1 MFKLLRYMKSRW
13 YFALLA
19 PLCMIG
25 EVSMDFLL
33 VTYMEKIVDFGINS
47 DPINVDNIIH
57 YGLIMMAIVFAGV
70 ILGVLGGVFTSLVA
84 HDFANNLRKD
94 LYKKIMTLSYHQA
107 DSFSTSTLIT
117 RVTNDVTQVR
127 FMIAMSLRSLVRAL
141 SFFVLGIFFT
151 LQISSNFG
159 ILLTIMLP
167 LEIAFLSIFIII
179 IFPVYK
185 VIQKKLDRLNLVMHE
200 NVSGARVIKAF
211 NQEDYENN
219 RFQKSNDEYTQT
231 TLKVARISA
240 LLTPVLNIIIFATQ
254 ILIYYIGGT
263 SILDFFSLGSQ
274 FEGDMIKI
282 GEISQAVTYINMIS
296 MAIMIFG
303 TTFLNFARAFASSSR
318 INEVLD
324 CKSEIKDG
332 DKNLEDTVEHG
343 TIRFEDVSFQYPGAK
358 EPVFSHISFEV
369 KQGETIAIVGAT
381 GCGKSSLVNLLPRF
395 YDVTSGSVFVDGY
408 NIKDYKLND
417 LRDKISLCL
426 QKSELFKGT
435 IRENVLWGKPEAS
448 DDEVKT
454 ALDIAQASEFV
465 FQKEAGMDEWVEEKG
480 TSLSGGQ
487 KQRLSIARAIIKKP
501 EIIIFDDSTSALD
514 LLTEARLHTSLK
526 EYLPDT
532 TKIIVAQRIATAKN
546 ATRIMVLDQGH
557 IVAFDKHENLL
568 KDCSVY
574 LDIYNS
580 QLKDE
585 DKFYE

>member
-1 MFKLLRYMKSRW
+1 MFKLLRYVKSRW

-19 PLCMIG
+19 PLCMLG

-33 VTYMEKIVDFGINS
+33 ITYMEKIVDFGINS
-47 DPINVDNIIH
+47 SPINVDNIIH
-57 YGLIMMAIVFAGV
+57 YGLIMMGIVFAGV
-70 ILGVLGGVFTSLVA
+70 ILGILGGVFTTLVA
-84 HDFANNLRKD
+84 QNFANDLRKD
-94 LYKKIMTLSYHQA
+94 IYKKIMSLSYHQA

-117 RVTNDVTQVR
+117 RVTNDIDQVR

-151 LQISSNFG
+151 LQISSHFG
-159 ILLTIMLP
+159 ILLAVMLP
-167 LEIAFLSIFIII
+167 LEIAVLGIFISV

-185 VIQKKLDRLNLVMHE
+185 IIQKRLDRLNLVMHE

-219 RFQKSNDEYTQT
+219 RFQKANQDYTDI

-240 LLTPVLNIIIFATQ
+240 LLTPLLNIIIFITQ
-254 ILIYYIGGT
+254 VLIYYYGGST
-263 SILDFFSLGSQ
+263 IIDFFNLGSQ
-274 FEGDMIKI
+274 FTGDMVKI

-296 MAIMIFG
+296 MSIMILG
-303 TTFLNFARAFASSSR
+303 TTFLNFARAYASSSR

-324 CKSEIKDG
+324 SSLEIQDGTKDL
-332 DKNLEDTVEHG
+332 KETTEHG
-343 TIRFEDVSFQYPGAK
+343 TISYQDVSFKYDGAK
-358 EPVFSHISFEV
+358 QPVFSHINFEV

-395 YDVTSGSVFVDGY
+395 YDVTQGKILVDGHDVKEY
-408 NIKDYKLND
+408 RLKD

-435 IRENVLWGKPEAS
+435 IKENILWGKPDA
-448 DDEVKT
+448 DDKEIRQ

-465 FQKEAGMDEWVEEKG
+465 FQKEAGMDEYIEEKG
-480 TSLSGGQ
+480 ASLSGGQ
-487 KQRLSIARAIIKKP
+487 KQRLSIARAVIKKP

-514 LLTEARLHTSLK
+514 LLTEARLHASLK
-526 EYLPDT
+526 EYLPET

-546 ATRIMVLDQGH
+546 ANRIMVLDQGQ
-557 IVAFDKHENLL
+557 IVAFDKHENLI
-568 KDCSVY
+568 KNCSVY

-585 DKFYE
+585 DKIYE